1 MSDAVLENLKKD
13 SGALAAAYR
22 DAGGKGGDGHHHN
35 HCPFCGSDDAFM
47 LGNGANGNAVFACYK
62 AGCKANAKA
71 DKRTCGTIVDL
82 VMLARSI
89 DSKAACKF
97 VVERYANAAGS
108 HKDTKTQRTAEGQGP
123 AAQPPQNGSQPQQR
137 KQGKLHLTIDAAL
150 GAAQFSVEC
159 KKKDGGPKYRPGTVK
174 MWKYWKYT
182 DAKGEPVLAVARFNT
197 IRSDNG
203 KADKEYVPV
212 HRDGQGWRVGLG
224 PWGKPEKRTPPYRL
238 AQAVKVLAEAG
249 RAV

>member
-97 VVERYANAAGS
+97 VVERYANSAGS
-108 HKDTKTQRTAEGQGP
+108 RKDAKTQRTDGGNGTAP
-123 AAQPPQNGSQPQQR
+123 AAPGQAVR
-137 KQGKLHLTIDAAL
+137 KQGKLHLTIDDAL
-150 GAAQFSVEC
+150 SAAQFSVEC
-159 KKKDGGPKYRPGTVK
+159 KKKEGGPKYRPGMVK
-174 MWKYWKYT
+174 LWKYWKYT
-182 DAKGEPVLAVARFNT
+182 DAKGEPLLAVARFNT

-212 HRDGQGWRVGLG
+212 HRDGAGWRVGLG
-224 PWGKPEKRTPPYRL
+224 PWGKPGQRTPPYRL

-249 RAV
+249 RSW